1 MQRWRALRRGTVTRG
16 FNAGSIHQ
24 DYFRTSMVGSGAWA
38 TISSGRWITAE
49 TLEATE
55 RLFRNVSRHYRWEIG
70 VAFNAAGRP
79 STAGQPCDGAV
90 SLQNPESRILEG
102 AGPISPEV
110 TMRG

>member
-16 FNAGSIHQ
+16 FNAVSIHQ
-24 DYFRTSMVGSGAWA
+24 DYFRTSLVGSGAWA

-49 TLEATE
+49 TLEATG
-55 RLFRNVSRHYRWEIG
+55 RLFRNVSRHYRWEIE

-90 SLQNPESRILEG
+90 SLQNPESRILES
-102 AGPISPEV
+102 AGPISHEV
-110 TMRG
+110 TMRD